1 MILLSFCR
9 DMAVL
14 ARGKTRG
21 LLLQCLHGGTITNL
35 LQNDNDKFLVPK
47 QSFWTRNV
55 FFLQMLMIIKIEI
68 QVLDSP
74 HLAGFMTGV

>member
-47 QSFWTRNV
+47 QSFGLEMYI
-55 FFLQMLMIIKIEI
+55 FFFKMLMINKSRNPSTE
-68 QVLDSP
+68 LSSP
-74 HLAGFMTGV
+74 CRLYD